1 MRQKAV
7 SIAPQKEAP
16 IQSEPTKAAIP
27 IVVELFWILV
37 EDVGQGARLGVGEEA
52 LEVVEDAFLD
62 PVDLQHL
69 AEHEEH
75 QQGEGEDRQHQVV
88 GDHRRE
94 PGDVLAVRA
103 MPKGAQPGGRIGERF
118 WALTLQTEAT
128 TIRTR
133 V

>member
-27 IVVELFWILV
+27 IVVELSSIRV
-37 EDVGQGARLGVGEEA
+37 EDVGQRLLLGVREEA
-52 LEVVEDAFLD
+52 LEVVEDAGLD
-62 PVDLQHL
+62 PADLQHL
-69 AEHEEH
+69 AEDEED

-94 PGDVLAVRA
+94 PGDVLAVGA
-103 MPKGAQPGGRIGERF
+103 LPKGAQPGAGMADG
-118 WALTLQTEAT
+118 AGH
-128 TIRTR
+128 
-133 V
+133 